1 MNSVSPVPSASISVV
16 LPAHNEEENL
26 PAVYAELVETLDAVG
41 VSWEIIV
48 ADDGSTDGTW
58 AQVCALHAADPRVR
72 GVRLSRNFGHQQA
85 MLAGLQHSRGE
96 VTITMDADLQH
107 PPGIIPVLYERWQ
120 SGYKIVN
127 TIRRDPPST
136 SWFKRATS
144 ALYYRIFSALSG
156 VAMRRGTSDCRLLDR
171 EALNEL
177 LLFDEASPFFRGLVL
192 WLGYPVAWVSFD
204 CRERRHGHSK
214 YNLRKM
220 ALFAIDGVTSF
231 SITPLRLGVILGL
244 ATSVLAFAE
253 MVYAVVMKLGFD
265 RTVPGWASA
274 VSVVSF
280 LFGILFLLLG
290 LIGEYLGRILVEVR
304 RRPRYLVQDRVGTDL
319 SVRDR
324 IGVIATTTARPPSP
338 SSKAEAPNSRGPR
351 SEPLPESRSTTA

>member
-1 MNSVSPVPSASISVV
+1 MSSLSTAPPPRISVV
-16 LPAHNEEENL
+16 LPAHNEEKNL
-26 PAVYAELVETLDAVG
+26 PDVYTELVETLDSLG
-41 VSWEIIV
+41 LSWEIIV

-58 AQVCALHAADPRVR
+58 DRVCALHAADPRVK
-72 GVRLSRNFGHQQA
+72 GVRLSRNFGHQPA
-85 MLAGLQHSRGE
+85 MLAGLQHATGQ
-96 VTITMDADLQH
+96 VAITMDADLQH
-107 PPGIIPVLYERWQ
+107 PPGIIPLLYEHWQ
-120 SGYKIVN
+120 AGYKIVN

-136 SWFKRATS
+136 PWFKRATS

-156 VAMRRGTSDCRLLDR
+156 VPMRQGTSDCRLLDR

-177 LLFDEASPFFRGLVL
+177 LLFNEASPFFRGLVL
-192 WLGYPVAWVSFD
+192 WLGYPVAWIPFD
-204 CRERRHGHSK
+204 CRERRHGQSK

-231 SITPLRLGVILGL
+231 SVTPLRLGVVLGL

-253 MVYAVVMKLGFD
+253 MVYAVVMKVGFN

-290 LIGEYLGRILVEVR
+290 LIGEYLGRILIEVR
-304 RRPRYLVQDRVGTDL
+304 RRPRYLVQEHVGMDV

-324 IGVIATTTARPPSP
+324 VGVIATSTATTPPPSP
-338 SSKAEAPNSRGPR
+338 SKA
-351 SEPLPESRSTTA
+351 